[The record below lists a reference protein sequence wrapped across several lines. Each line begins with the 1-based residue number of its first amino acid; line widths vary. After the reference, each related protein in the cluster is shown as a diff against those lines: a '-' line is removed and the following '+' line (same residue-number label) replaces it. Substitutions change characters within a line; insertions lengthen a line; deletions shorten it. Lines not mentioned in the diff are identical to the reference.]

1 MIQGQVHDSVI
12 VQVDELV
19 KEGLDIH
26 YIAEYEN

>member
-12 VQVDELV
+12 VQVEELV
-19 KEGLDIH
+19 KDIH